1 MDKIQVA
8 KAIKTKQRA
17 NAKRDYHTFSAKY
30 LNITNKQG
38 DKVKLVQNNAQN
50 KLEDVITNLRTQGR
64 PPRIIVLKAR
74 QEGISTDTEGR
85 MTYNTSTKSNRN
97 GLVVAHRSDST
108 AALFAKT
115 KYFYD
120 NMDDDIQP
128 LKQASNATELV
139 FNTPTNYQGNKKGLN
154 SKVKIQ
160 TAGKAG
166 IGRSDTFHY
175 VHLSEY
181 AFWEGSDDNSPDK
194 QLSGILQS
202 VPEALDTWVIIE
214 STANGINSFKDEW
227 DKAVKGTSGF
237 TPLFLPWYI
246 HEEYVRE
253 VEDAE
258 SFISTLSKYEQWLM
272 DDMHLPVDRVAW
284 WRHQLQFA
292 CGGNVN
298 TMKQENPTTPEEAF
312 IFSGTPVFDNE
323 KITRRI
329 EELRIKQSYTEGY
342 FTFEWQDET
351 WKDRIIDSSIKF
363 VASATKNYIR
373 VYNTPTHKTP
383 YVLSGDTKGEGKD
396 EYTGQVMDNTTGKR
410 VATVQIQLNNSKPY
424 TWQMY
429 CLGKYYNQAL
439 IGIEMNFNT
448 APLEELQRLKYKN
461 QYYREKS
468 EGFNG
473 ELTLGKIGWKT
484 DGITRP
490 RMIDKEVYLVNE
502 RLDLIQDIPTLQQM
516 LTFVYDKNGR
526 PDAMS
531 SKHDDLLIADC
542 ILNEIGDQQ
551 RSFIVKKQETIET
564 EQDVY
569 ANQMTDWSV
578 Y

>member
-1 MDKIQVA
+1 
-8 KAIKTKQRA
+8 
-17 NAKRDYHTFSAKY
+17 
-30 LNITNKQG
+30 
-38 DKVKLVQNNAQN
+38 
-50 KLEDVITNLRTQGR
+50 
-64 PPRIIVLKAR
+64 
-74 QEGISTDTEGR
+74 
-85 MTYNTSTKSNRN
+85 
-97 GLVVAHRSDST
+97 
-108 AALFAKT
+108 
-115 KYFYD
+115 
-120 NMDDDIQP
+120 
-128 LKQASNATELV
+128 
-139 FNTPTNYQGNKKGLN
+139 
-154 SKVKIQ
+154 
-160 TAGKAG
+160 
-166 IGRSDTFHY
+166 
-175 VHLSEY
+175 
-181 AFWEGSDDNSPDK
+181 
-194 QLSGILQS
+194 
-202 VPEALDTWVIIE
+202 
-214 STANGINSFKDEW
+214 
-227 DKAVKGTSGF
+227 
-237 TPLFLPWYI
+237 
-246 HEEYVRE
+246 
-253 VEDAE
+253 
-258 SFISTLSKYEQWLM
+258 
-272 DDMHLPVDRVAW
+272 
-284 WRHQLQFA
+284 
-292 CGGNVN
+292 
-298 TMKQENPTTPEEAF
+298 
-312 IFSGTPVFDNE
+312 
-323 KITRRI
+323 
-329 EELRIKQSYTEGY
+329 
-342 FTFEWQDET
+342 
-351 WKDRIIDSSIKF
+351 
-363 VASATKNYIR
+363 